1 MKLTPE
7 LLRAAT
13 GCEESYADLY
23 AGPLSEACEAHDI
36 TTPERLAAFLAQ
48 IGHESGGLRYVREGW
63 GPTLAQVRYEG
74 RADLGNTEP
83 GDGFRYRGRG
93 LIQLTGRANY
103 VRIRD
108 RLRGVFPGVPDFEAD
123 PEQLERPQ
131 WACASAAEYWT
142 GAGLNRLAD
151 AGDFESITKRINGGL
166 NGQADRLQRWERA
179 KAALAVADVPITPES
194 VMPAEPEA
202 LAITRET
209 APPTKKGWSMAPI
222 LAALLPSLVSAIPR
236 LASIFT
242 PGSPVA
248 ERNVKAVTTAFE
260 IAKDALGA
268 ANEQEVVQRVQSDPA
283 AAQTVTQAIESRWI
297 ELTEAGGGG
306 IEGARKADAEY
317 SSGRADFLHSP
328 SFWVGLALLPLV
340 YMIVANLIGILGSST
355 WSDDARSALAGS
367 IVGSIIGGLVGYY
380 FGQSTSRNRAPA

>member
-1 MKLTPE
+1 MT
-7 LLRAAT
+7 
-13 GCEESYADLY
+13 
-23 AGPLSEACEAHDI
+23 
-36 TTPERLAAFLAQ
+36 
-48 IGHESGGLRYVREGW
+48 
-63 GPTLAQVRYEG
+63 
-74 RADLGNTEP
+74 
-83 GDGFRYRGRG
+83 
-93 LIQLTGRANY
+93 
-103 VRIRD
+103 
-108 RLRGVFPGVPDFEAD
+108 
-123 PEQLERPQ
+123 
-131 WACASAAEYWT
+131 
-142 GAGLNRLAD
+142 LAD
-151 AGDFESITKRINGGL
+151 ACR
-166 NGQADRLQRWERA
+166 
-179 KAALAVADVPITPES
+179 AALNSANVRAFLRVIRAGESSQDDTAYRMMVGGSLFDGFEAHPNVVVRVPRLPPSTAAGAYQFLHRTWLECRDALRLPDFSPASQDLAAVYLIQRRGALDDVKAGRIESAIRKCNQEWASLPGSPYGQPTRTLSQALSAYAQYGGTLAGAEAPITPES